1 MCKSRIYQPTIF
13 TPLPS
18 PSRGHACS
26 STPWHLSSL
35 LVAFLFV
42 SFSQMLARKHKII
55 VALITGSLL
64 LLFFSSSP
72 QIIDHVSMKVP
83 YPPWADRVDS
93 KGEEAFTPPDLSK
106 SAAIT
111 ETTLPGG
118 APAPGFT
125 IFDRLYVWNGTIY
138 AVTSD
143 PRAFPQLRYILSQ
156 PKHRK
161 EGNNL
166 EPTSRVS
173 SWLFVVS
180 FMLNS
185 QQQMQIVTPGEGI
198 PFLGERA
205 VVIEGMSF
213 ILYDTSQFMAVSS
226 IPHSSL

>member
-55 VALITGSLL
+55 VALITGSL